1 MLLPHLRVRPAR
13 ARLPDRYRRPAVLVG
28 ALLLLAVTLLVGIV
42 VGSVRVPVSDVWAA
56 LSGERTEAVHRIVWN
71 FRLPRVLLAALVGMN
86 LALAGALLQTLTRN
100 PLAEPHLLGLSA
112 GGGLAAVLALKLSP
126 GLSFTRLPALAFGGS
141 LLGAALVYGL
151 AWRGGVAPLRLVLA
165 GVAVGALLTAFTTG
179 LLLTSPLT
187 LQATMSWLA
196 GGLTARSWQHLWPYG
211 IVPYW
216 LVGSAIALALSRTLD
231 VLSLGEEPAAGLGV
245 RVQWLRAL
253 LAGVA
258 ALLTGSA
265 VAVAGLIG
273 FVGLIVPHIARLLVG
288 PRHAYLLPVS
298 ALLGASL
305 LVAADTAARTIASP
319 RELPIGIVT
328 AVAGAP
334 FFLYLLRR
342 AV

>member
-1 MLLPHLRVRPAR
+1 MPLPHLRIRPAR
-13 ARLPDRYRRPAVLVG
+13 TRFPDRYRRPAVLVG
-28 ALLLLAVTLLVGIV
+28 ASLLLAVTLLVGIV

-126 GLSFTRLPALAFGGS
+126 GLSFTRLPVLAFGGS

-165 GVAVGALLTAFTTG
+165 GVAVGALLTAVTTG

-196 GGLTARSWQHLWPYG
+196 GGLAARSWQHLDALRWYS
-211 IVPYW
+211 
-216 LVGSAIALALSRTLD
+216 LVGGVGALLLSRTLD
-231 VLSLGEEPAAGLGV
+231 VLSLGDEPAVGLGV
-245 RVQWLRAL
+245 RVEWLRAL
-253 LAGVA
+253 LIGAA

-305 LVAADTAARTIASP
+305 LVAADTVARTVASP